1 MSTVKVAIVGATGYT
16 GSELFRIL
24 YTHPNVEIVAIS
36 SNSHA
41 GKKFSEVQKQLVGI
55 QTPVLVPHD
64 EVIRENPDIVFLAL
78 PHGTSM
84 EYVEKW
90 IDKSFKIIDL
100 SGDFRLSSPTVYEQ
114 WYPTKHS
121 YPKGFDKAVYGLPE
135 LHFKEIQQTRLIA
148 NPGCFTSTSI
158 LGIAPLMANQSI
170 LPDSLIIDG
179 KTGVTGAGAKA
190 KPNTHFPVVNDN
202 FIAYGIKK
210 HRHTIEI
217 EEQCSLLFGEKVQVQ
232 FTPHLLPVDRG
243 ILATIYAKPRNHQI
257 SAGELKSHYRTF
269 YEKAP
274 FVRIVDELP
283 SLKEVRGTNYCDIYV
298 DFDERTNNIL
308 VFSVLDNLVKGAAGV
323 AVQNMNILSGFPE
336 TCGLINLPLMP

>member
-100 SGDFRLSSPTVYEQ
+100 
-114 WYPTKHS
+114 
-121 YPKGFDKAVYGLPE
+121 
-135 LHFKEIQQTRLIA
+135 
-148 NPGCFTSTSI
+148 
-158 LGIAPLMANQSI
+158 
-170 LPDSLIIDG
+170 
-179 KTGVTGAGAKA
+179 
-190 KPNTHFPVVNDN
+190 
-202 FIAYGIKK
+202 
-210 HRHTIEI
+210 
-217 EEQCSLLFGEKVQVQ
+217 
-232 FTPHLLPVDRG
+232 
-243 ILATIYAKPRNHQI
+243 
-257 SAGELKSHYRTF
+257 
-269 YEKAP
+269 
-274 FVRIVDELP
+274 
-283 SLKEVRGTNYCDIYV
+283 
-298 DFDERTNNIL
+298 
-308 VFSVLDNLVKGAAGV
+308 
-323 AVQNMNILSGFPE
+323 
-336 TCGLINLPLMP
+336 